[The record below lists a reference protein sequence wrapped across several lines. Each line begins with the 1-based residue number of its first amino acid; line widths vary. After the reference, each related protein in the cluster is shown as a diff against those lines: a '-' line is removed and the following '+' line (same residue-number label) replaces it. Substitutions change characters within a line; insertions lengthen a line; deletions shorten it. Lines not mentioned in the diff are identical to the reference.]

1 MSSYDSIFVAFF
13 RKVFAYCVAY
23 AKEKKEKL
31 ETLLDWLRRLVIR
44 KEKSLKI
51 VLTILED
58 EFINL
63 LNALGKFIKL
73 ILKAKNRFL
82 IQQQPTTK
90 TCLTK
95 S

>member
-1 MSSYDSIFVAFF
+1 
-13 RKVFAYCVAY
+13 VAY